1 MPQVFLHVG
10 AAKTGT
16 TYLQELMLGAR
27 PELARQG
34 VLYPGGYAEAH
45 FEAAV
50 DLRRLAF
57 GGHEDPGVRGRWERL
72 VDESLAWGGRA
83 VVISHELLGGS
94 PESTVDTVADAFG
107 DAELHVVLTARD
119 LGRQVPAMWQEHVKN
134 GGTRSFSRYVR
145 RLTEE
150 PRRGRTVQTF
160 WRQQHLGEVATRWCA
175 RVPSERFHVVT
186 VPPAGSDPTLLWQ
199 RFARVSQ
206 IDAVRVDAGLPSANR
221 SLSYARGELLR
232 RVNHSLGDRMS
243 WPAYETTVKGWFAE
257 QLLVSS
263 DSGPRASVATKHR
276 GWFAARV
283 AGMVEQLRQLEVDV
297 VGDLADLEPAFGDPV
312 DAPDPDVVV
321 GAAADALAVL
331 LDERARRHWTGRG
344 NALAARARRSPAVQ
358 RLPDGVQRWLKRRV
372 NE

>member
-1 MPQVFLHVG
+1 VVRSG
-10 AAKTGT
+10 AA
-16 TYLQELMLGAR
+16 
-27 PELARQG
+27 
-34 VLYPGGYAEAH
+34 
-45 FEAAV
+45 
-50 DLRRLAF
+50 
-57 GGHEDPGVRGRWERL
+57 
-72 VDESLAWGGRA
+72 
-83 VVISHELLGGS
+83 
-94 PESTVDTVADAFG
+94 
-107 DAELHVVLTARD
+107 
-119 LGRQVPAMWQEHVKN
+119 
-134 GGTRSFSRYVR
+134 
-145 RLTEE
+145 
-150 PRRGRTVQTF
+150 
-160 WRQQHLGEVATRWCA
+160 
-175 RVPSERFHVVT
+175 ERFHVVT

-199 RFARVSQ
+199 RFAVSRRSMPSGSTPP
-206 IDAVRVDAGLPSANR
+206 AVGQPVAVVRP
-221 SLSYARGELLR
+221 RGAVATR
-232 RVNHSLGDRMS
+232 QHSLGDRMS

-276 GWFAARV
+276 GWFAARA